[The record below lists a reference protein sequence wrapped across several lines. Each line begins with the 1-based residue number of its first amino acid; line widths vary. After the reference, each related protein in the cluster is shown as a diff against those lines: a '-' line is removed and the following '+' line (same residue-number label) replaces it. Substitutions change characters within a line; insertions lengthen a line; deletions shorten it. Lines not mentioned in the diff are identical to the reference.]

1 MTDQRNDI
9 PAKYK
14 WDLTAIYPD
23 MDAFEADFKRAKE
36 LVDVFPRHAET
47 MTKSA
52 EGLYEMLKEKT
63 ELERI
68 IEKLFIYAHLNSDLD
83 LSDNYYLSLMG
94 RMQNLACEAGSASFF
109 VSPSLLRLDE
119 KTTEGLINLRKKFEE
134 TLSSLEITPIDP
146 TGQAFDPLIAEAVM
160 QVEKA
165 DGEESDV
172 VKQVFQKGYKFK
184 EKIIRYAKVSV
195 TK

>member
-23 MDAFEADFKRAKE
+23 MDAFEADFKRAKA
-36 LVDVFPRHAET
+36 LVDAFPRHAET

-119 KTTEGLINLRKKFEE
+119 KTTEKW
-134 TLSSLEITPIDP
+134 
-146 TGQAFDPLIAEAVM
+146 
-160 QVEKA
+160 
-165 DGEESDV
+165 
-172 VKQVFQKGYKFK
+172 FK
-184 EKIIRYAKVSV
+184 EFPKLEEYRRSIEVEQ
-195 TK
+195 